1 MKKNYS
7 IVTHC
12 SKCVLNLKL
21 PLIMRIALVLLFV
34 AVIQLRAGN
43 GYAQKTKVPI
53 SMSQVSVEQVLNR
66 IEETSDFVFL
76 YNDKTID
83 KNRVVSVENPQG
95 NISQILNEIFEGTPV
110 SYTIVDKQI
119 ILSPKKVEAAQ
130 QYLSFDMK
138 GQVRDAL

>member
-1 MKKNYS
+1 M
-7 IVTHC
+7 
-12 SKCVLNLKL
+12 
-21 PLIMRIALVLLFV
+21 
-34 AVIQLRAGN
+34 IQLRAGN

-95 NISQILNEIFEGTPV
+95 NISQILNEIFE
-110 SYTIVDKQI
+110 
-119 ILSPKKVEAAQ
+119 
-130 QYLSFDMK
+130 
-138 GQVRDAL
+138 

>member
-1 MKKNYS
+1 
-7 IVTHC
+7 
-12 SKCVLNLKL
+12 
-21 PLIMRIALVLLFV
+21 
-34 AVIQLRAGN
+34 
-43 GYAQKTKVPI
+43 
-53 SMSQVSVEQVLNR
+53 MSQVSVEQVLNR

-119 ILSPKKVEAAQ
+119 ILSPKKVEEPSKT
-130 QYLSFDMK
+130 L
-138 GQVRDAL
+138 LLT

>member
-1 MKKNYS
+1 
-7 IVTHC
+7 
-12 SKCVLNLKL
+12 
-21 PLIMRIALVLLFV
+21 MRIALVLLFV

-83 KNRVVSVENPQG
+83 KNQLQMHQSLVHFAYV
-95 NISQILNEIFEGTPV
+95 
-110 SYTIVDKQI
+110 I
-119 ILSPKKVEAAQ
+119 ILSFIVTFAPS
-130 QYLSFDMK
+130 LFHS
-138 GQVRDAL
+138 

>member
-83 KNRVVSVENPQG
+83 KNQLQMHQS
-95 NISQILNEIFEGTPV
+95 L
-110 SYTIVDKQI
+110 
-119 ILSPKKVEAAQ
+119 
-130 QYLSFDMK
+130 
-138 GQVRDAL
+138 VRFAYVKL